1 MSASH
6 KKLLEIEDISLP
18 ASEEKNST
26 LQEDDNNIINKPMEK
41 KEGNKIY
48 QSGGNSFQYDSII
61 RKDNLP
67 DPYTRTGVSG
77 NVDFAKTVVV
87 STPVYDKPSISPLA
101 HVVCLIGPN
110 RLVGKYWP
118 ISHRKKMVIGR
129 HSGCDIYIKDPSI
142 SKKHLLIYVDEEN
155 NKVVIED
162 QNSTN
167 GTIVN
172 DKKVEAQK
180 SIKLTDNSKIKMGN
194 IVIKFLDKNNAEIFS
209 VVENY
214 NKVSYDA
221 LTGAGNRFMLETKAD
236 ELFKSNKGNS
246 RPLSLIL
253 FDIDHF
259 KNINDTYGH
268 LVGDF
273 ILKEV
278 VRVSK
283 TCFRSTDIFTRC
295 GGEEFCVIIESEINR
310 AKQAIEAAR
319 QKIEDYV
326 FEHKEHKIKL
336 TISAGV
342 THQTGEDSK
351 WKEMYDRA
359 DQLLYKAKATGRNK
373 VFSSV

>member
-18 ASEEKNST
+18 AREEKKSP
-26 LQEDDNNIINKPMEK
+26 LPADNNIINKPVEK
-41 KEGNKIY
+41 KGESKIY
-48 QSGGNSFQYDSII
+48 QSGGSHFQYDSII
-61 RKDNLP
+61 RKDNP
-67 DPYTRTGVSG
+67 SEPYTRTGISG
-77 NVDFAKTVVV
+77 NVDFSKTVVV
-87 STPVYDKPSISPLA
+87 SAPVYDKLSVSPVA
-101 HVVCLIGPN
+101 HVVCLIGPK

-118 ISHRKKMVIGR
+118 VSHRKKMVIGR
-129 HSGCDIYIKDPSI
+129 HSGCDVYIKDPSI
-142 SKKHLLIYVDEEN
+142 SKKHLLLYTNKEN
-155 NKVVIED
+155 NKVFIED

-167 GTIVN
+167 GTIVD

-180 SIKLTDNSKIKMGN
+180 SIELTDNNKIKMGN
-194 IVIKFLDKNNAEIFS
+194 IVIKFLDKNNSEIFS

-236 ELFKSNKGNS
+236 ELFKSRKGKS
-246 RPLSLIL
+246 DSLSLIL

-278 VRVSK
+278 VRISK

-295 GGEEFCVIIESEINR
+295 GGEEFCVIIESEIHR

-319 QKIEDYV
+319 QKIESHV
-326 FEHKEHKIKL
+326 FEYKEHKIKL

-342 THQTGEDSK
+342 THQIKEDGK

-373 VFSSV
+373 VFSSI

>member
-1 MSASH
+1 MSAIR

-18 ASEEKNST
+18 LSEEENST
-26 LQEDDNNIINKPMEK
+26 LHQGDNNIINKPIEK
-41 KEGNKIY
+41 KEENKIY
-48 QSGGNSFQYDSII
+48 QSGGNSVQYDSII
-61 RKDNLP
+61 KKNSLSET
-67 DPYTRTGVSG
+67 YTRTGVSSS
-77 NVDFAKTVVV
+77 VDFAKTVVV
-87 STPVYDKPSISPLA
+87 NALMYDKPSVSPLA

-142 SKKHLLIYVDEEN
+142 SKKHMLIYVNEEN
-155 NKVVIED
+155 NKVVIKD

-180 SIKLTDNSKIKMGN
+180 SIELTDNSKIKMGN
-194 IVIKFLDKNNAEIFS
+194 IVIKFLDKNNSEIFS

-214 NKVSYDA
+214 NKVSYDT

-236 ELFKSNKGNS
+236 ELFKSSKGSNH
-246 RPLSLIL
+246 PLSLIL

-283 TCFRSTDIFTRC
+283 ACFRSTDIFTRC
-295 GGEEFCVIIESEINR
+295 GGEEFCVIIESEIELN
-310 AKQAIEAAR
+310 
-319 QKIEDYV
+319 
-326 FEHKEHKIKL
+326 KL
-336 TISAGV
+336 
-342 THQTGEDSK
+342 
-351 WKEMYDRA
+351 
-359 DQLLYKAKATGRNK
+359 
-373 VFSSV
+373 